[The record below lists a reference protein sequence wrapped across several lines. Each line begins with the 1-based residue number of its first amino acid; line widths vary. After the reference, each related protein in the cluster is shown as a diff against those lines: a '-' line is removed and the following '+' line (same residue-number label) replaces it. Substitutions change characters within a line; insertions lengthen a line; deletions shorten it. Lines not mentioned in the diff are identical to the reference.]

1 MMKFDPKDRCGGFA
15 EIDYSLKVNKLLNY
29 YIVYVKPEVLA
40 KAIIDRAIAIIKAI
54 AKAIARARARAI
66 TKAIAK
72 AITNTCSICKLRC

>member
-1 MMKFDPKDRCGGFA
+1 MKFDPKDRCGGFA

-40 KAIIDRAIAIIKAI
+40 KAI
-54 AKAIARARARAI
+54 AI

-72 AITNTCSICKLRC
+72 DITNTPSTCKLRC